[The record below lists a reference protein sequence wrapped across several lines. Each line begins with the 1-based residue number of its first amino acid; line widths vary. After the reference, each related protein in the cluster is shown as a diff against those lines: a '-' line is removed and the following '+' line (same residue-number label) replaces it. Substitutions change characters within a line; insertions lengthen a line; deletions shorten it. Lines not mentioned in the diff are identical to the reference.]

1 MAQSKLQVYL
11 YDAAPVSVQNS
22 VCCGIE
28 IIWNMISN
36 LRWRSDIWLWK
47 EFCIFSSRQLVIL
60 LQREPQGLKSL
71 DRKVSEPWEDEA
83 LKAKEEDD

>member
-28 IIWNMISN
+28 IIRKMISN
-36 LRWRSDIWLWK
+36 LR
-47 EFCIFSSRQLVIL
+47 IFSSRQLVIV
-60 LQREPQGLKSL
+60 LQIEPQGLKSL
-71 DRKVSEPWEDEA
+71 DRKVSEPWKDEA
-83 LKAKEEDD
+83 LKAKEEDDFGRC

>member
-1 MAQSKLQVYL
+1 MTLK
-11 YDAAPVSVQNS
+11 
-22 VCCGIE
+22 GI
-28 IIWNMISN
+28 
-36 LRWRSDIWLWK
+36 
-47 EFCIFSSRQLVIL
+47 FCIFSSRQLVIV

>member
-1 MAQSKLQVYL
+1 MMRLQFQFKQCLLQNRKNLKNDFQSEKEIRYL
-11 YDAAPVSVQNS
+11 TLK
-22 VCCGIE
+22 GI
-28 IIWNMISN
+28 
-36 LRWRSDIWLWK
+36 
-47 EFCIFSSRQLVIL
+47 FGIFSSRQLVIV